1 MQLHEKYRPTTLADM
16 AGNDKQLAFVQKLF
30 KSPTWDRDAFWIQGT
45 SGSGKTTLANIIA
58 QHCCD
63 ERDIIELPGSECTAE
78 AVHDIAYQT
87 CLATWGGRW
96 KAFIINEAN
105 AMSSKSVQVWKT
117 VLEPLKARRLYIFT
131 SARPIDTLFETGA
144 ENQQLASRCKV
155 LTLHY
160 DEAAYAR
167 KLHAIAQNEGINI
180 AYGECQ
186 KLLKKAE
193 GNMRAALQA
202 LETYELNQPAA
213 PVAVDDPA
221 ELLRQC
227 EALLQ
232 GATA

>member
-1 MQLHEKYRPTTLADM
+1 MQLHEKYRPTTLDDM

-63 ERDIIELPGSECTAE
+63 ERDIIEVPGGECTAE

-105 AMSSKSVQVWKT
+105 AMSSKSVQIWKT

-167 KLHAIAQNEGINI
+167 KLYAISQREGIAI
-180 AYGECQ
+180 TFGECQ
-186 KLLKKAE
+186 RLLKKAE

-202 LETYELNQPAA
+202 LETYELNQPTVAES
-213 PVAVDDPA
+213 AVDPN

-227 EALLQ
+227 EALLAQ
-232 GATA
+232 GA